1 MIEEPRRQ
9 GALLVLLLMSKE
21 ELVMDVKVRGS
32 LGYRDRKVVG
42 S

>member
-1 MIEEPRRQ
+1 MIEDPKRQ

-21 ELVMDVKVRGS
+21 KPVLDVKVSGS
-32 LGYRDRKVVG
+32 LGYSDHKIAG